1 MSVLEPLDHALVLV
15 RERKQRLPGFAP
27 YAQAEAELVYLRRAV
42 QDPTLDRT
50 PLHQGS
56 LGALAVKEFE
66 ETDPEL
72 ARALKDAH
80 WIAAQLARG
89 VRVQWP

>member
-1 MSVLEPLDHALVLV
+1 MSLLEPLDHALALV
-15 RERKQRLPGFAP
+15 RERRQRLPGFAP
-27 YAQAEAELVYLRRAV
+27 YGQAEAELIYLRRVV

-50 PLHQGS
+50 PLHQGR

-89 VRVQWP
+89 VKVQWP